1 MKHHRTLSEPLS
13 IFTPKK
19 ENNFSS
25 GFRVG
30 SLPNELQTIKISYKS
45 FIEGVFNE
53 YGDKKIEI
61 QRNKFLEAN
70 EKFEMLLND
79 FIKQYTIS
87 SELEKE
93 CEPEKLSHR

>member
-1 MKHHRTLSEPLS
+1 MKHHRTFSEPLS

-61 QRNKFLEAN
+61 QRERKLVINYKDDLLFLLC
-70 EKFEMLLND
+70 F
-79 FIKQYTIS
+79 FF
-87 SELEKE
+87 
-93 CEPEKLSHR
+93 